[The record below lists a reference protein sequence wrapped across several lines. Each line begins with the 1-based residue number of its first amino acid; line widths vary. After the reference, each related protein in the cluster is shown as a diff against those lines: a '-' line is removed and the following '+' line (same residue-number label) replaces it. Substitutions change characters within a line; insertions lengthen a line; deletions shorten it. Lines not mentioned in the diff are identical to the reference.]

1 MLNYKSKYLTW
12 ILCLIVGMSYV
23 SAMSNVDIHYFWKG
37 LIIFLPIQLVALIY
51 ATAKIWRV
59 GGRNRGENS
68 VTTD

>member
-23 SAMSNVDIHYFWKG
+23 SVMSNIDIHYFWKS

-51 ATAKIWRV
+51 ATAKIWGI
-59 GGRNRGENS
+59 GGRNRGRNS
-68 VTTD
+68 VTAD